1 MNQHNDPGPNHQD
14 GDDAVIKP
22 SNLLVTLE
30 LETQAVM
37 LSTQSDLHLLCNVME
52 FSREAHSPLF
62 MSRIYNGGDDQPCH
76 TALVGPMV
84 GAPYAV
90 MVLESLIAGGVR
102 EVIYFGWCGAVSP
115 DVGIGDILVPT
126 SAFIDEG
133 TSRHYLR
140 SSSLVSHP
148 SESLV
153 DKITAILVQKGCF
166 YHRGPVWSTDAIF
179 RETRDKVRKYQA
191 QQALAVEMEVSALFT
206 VGNYR
211 EIDLAAILVV
221 SDELSTFQWRTG
233 FRNKSFK
240 QGRMTVCEV
249 IKQLCQPQ

>member
-1 MNQHNDPGPNHQD
+1 MNQHCDPKSDHQED
-14 GDDAVIKP
+14 GDAVIKP
-22 SNLLVTLE
+22 SNLLVKLKLKTV
-30 LETQAVM
+30 AVM
-37 LSTQSDLHLLCNVME
+37 LSTQNDLHLLCDVMG
-52 FSREAHSPLF
+52 FSRGAHHPLF
-62 MSRIYNGGDDQPCH
+62 MSRIYNRGDDKFCNA
-76 TALVGPMV
+76 ALVGPMV

-115 DVGIGDILVPT
+115 HVAIGDILVPT

-140 SSSLVSHP
+140 SSHLVSHP

-153 DKITAILVQKGCF
+153 NKITAALVQKGCS
-166 YHRGPVWSTDAIF
+166 HHKGPVWSTDAIF
-179 RETRDKVRKYQA
+179 RETKDKIRKYQT
-191 QQALAVEMEVSALFT
+191 QKALAVEMEVSALFT

-211 EIDLAAILVV
+211 AIDLAAILVV
-221 SDELSTFQWRTG
+221 SDELSTFKWRTG

-240 QGRMTVCEV
+240 RGRMTVCEV